1 MKILISFFLVLVVLG
16 VSFSSFLIAKGG
28 NAEHISCIIAAIAR
42 LQGVSCPSGGESFS
56 FVNFHFDFLK
66 SFSNIFVLDNMVD
79 LLTIVLLA
87 ILFTVFSAVFLNRTN
102 FLAFAPIKFSD
113 DRKFLSRRFFVR
125 YLSFLENSP
134 NKF

>member
-66 SFSNIFVLDNMVD
+66 SFSNIFVLDNSAGLSV
-79 LLTIVLLA
+79 
-87 ILFTVFSAVFLNRTN
+87 VFFAVFLMAFGIVFFNKLN
-102 FLAFAPIKFSD
+102 FLAFAPIRQASFS
-113 DRKFLSRRFFVR
+113 RYLSSRYFVR